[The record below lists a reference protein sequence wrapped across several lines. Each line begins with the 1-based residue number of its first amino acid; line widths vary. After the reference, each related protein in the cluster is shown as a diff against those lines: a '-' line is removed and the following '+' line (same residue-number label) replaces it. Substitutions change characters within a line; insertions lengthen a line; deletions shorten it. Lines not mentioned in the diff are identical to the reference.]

1 MFLSP
6 HISRSYRFWL
16 GVALLLPSLAPAYA
30 QVMSLQ
36 QCIDSA
42 MVNERRI
49 RMAETDMRIADERTG
64 ELRGALL
71 PKLRGVV
78 DYKYYT
84 DLPYQLMPASIFG
97 GPAGTYRE
105 IQFGTPQ
112 NIAANLAL
120 QIPLYDPASFSAVQV
135 GKEAA
140 TMAAIQHERTRED
153 VVMEVSA
160 VYYNAQI
167 LQSRLAFLDSNVVNA
182 KAMVRTLELLR
193 GQSLARQMDVD
204 RVTLQR
210 DQLATQRTVAQG
222 QYEQVLDVLKILT
235 GRPLDATLSVYAIAP
250 EVEVIL
256 TGAGPTTQHRM
267 ADQLLRLRSAEL
279 RTLKRARLP
288 GLSGQGLYGTT
299 GFGAIGPE
307 GRFDFFPI
315 GYFGLQL
322 QVPIFQGTLL
332 THRINSKQFELERS
346 ELQRDALLDK
356 ESIELR
362 SAQRQLTIADEVI
375 VNNTAQLALA
385 ERIRRSTTAQNA
397 QGLATV
403 PDLILAEQSEHEAQ
417 LNYLNAVVD
426 LRKAQLEL
434 QRLNGILLKTEQP

>member
-1 MFLSP
+1 
-6 HISRSYRFWL
+6 
-16 GVALLLPSLAPAYA
+16 
-30 QVMSLQ
+30 
-36 QCIDSA
+36 
-42 MVNERRI
+42 
-49 RMAETDMRIADERTG
+49 
-64 ELRGALL
+64 
-71 PKLRGVV
+71 
-78 DYKYYT
+78 
-84 DLPYQLMPASIFG
+84 
-97 GPAGTYRE
+97 
-105 IQFGTPQ
+105 
-112 NIAANLAL
+112 
-120 QIPLYDPASFSAVQV
+120 
-135 GKEAA
+135 
-140 TMAAIQHERTRED
+140 MAAIQHERTRED

-167 LQSRLAFLDSNVVNA
+167 LHSRLAFLDSNVVNA

>member
-1 MFLSP
+1 MFRSP
-6 HISRSYRFWL
+6 YLQRSCRWWL
-16 GVALLLPSLAPAYA
+16 IIVVLLLTHASTYA

-49 RMAETDMRIADERTG
+49 RMSETDVQIANERTG

-84 DLPYQLMPASIFG
+84 DLPYQLMPATIFG
-97 GPAGTYRE
+97 GPPGMYRE

-112 NIAANLAL
+112 NVAANLAL

-135 GKEAA
+135 GKETEA
-140 TMAAIQHERTRED
+140 MAQIQHERTRED

-182 KAMVRTLELLR
+182 AALVRTLELLH
-193 GQSLARQMDVD
+193 GQALARRTDVD
-204 RVTLQR
+204 RIALQR
-210 DQLATQRTVAQG
+210 DQLSTQRTQVQG
-222 QYEQVLDVLKILT
+222 QFEQVLDGLKVLT
-235 GRPLDATLSVYAIAP
+235 GMPLDGSLSVDTTAP
-250 EVEVIL
+250 EKEL
-256 TGAGPTTQHRM
+256 TNTATGTTTQRRM
-267 ADQLLRLRSAEL
+267 ADQALRLKNAEL

-288 GLSGQGLYGTT
+288 GISGQGMYGTT
-299 GFGAIGPE
+299 GFGPLE
-307 GRFDFFPI
+307 SDDHFNFYPI
-315 GYFGLQL
+315 GYLGLQL
-322 QVPIFQGTLL
+322 QVPIFQGTILA
-332 THRINSKQFELERS
+332 HRIKSKKFELQRT

-356 ESIELR
+356 ENVERR
-362 SAQRQLTIADEVI
+362 SAQRQLTIAEQVI
-375 VNNTAQLALA
+375 TNNTAQLALA
-385 ERIRRSTTAQNA
+385 ERIRRSTMAQHA

-417 LNYLNAVVD
+417 INYLNALVD

-434 QRLNGILLKTEQP
+434 QRLNGVLLKTEQP

>member
-204 RVTLQR
+204 RITLQR
-210 DQLATQRTVAQG
+210 DQLATQRTVVQG

>member
-1 MFLSP
+1 M
-6 HISRSYRFWL
+6 
-16 GVALLLPSLAPAYA
+16 VALLLTLAPVQA

-49 RMAETDMRIADERTG
+49 RMSETDMQIANERTG

-97 GPAGTYRE
+97 GPAGMYRE

-112 NIAANLAL
+112 NIAASLAL
-120 QIPLYDPASFSAVQV
+120 QIPLYDPSSFSAVQV

-140 TMAAIQHERTRED
+140 AMAAIQHERTRED

-182 KAMVRTLELLR
+182 AALVRTLELLH
-193 GQSLARQMDVD
+193 GQALARQTDVD
-204 RVTLQR
+204 RIALQR
-210 DQLATQRTVAQG
+210 DILTTQSTQVQG
-222 QYEQVLDVLKILT
+222 QYEQVLDGLKILT
-235 GRPLDATLSVYAIAP
+235 GMPLNGSLSVDTTAP
-250 EVEVIL
+250 EKEL
-256 TGAGPTTQHRM
+256 TNTATGTTMQRRM
-267 ADQLLRLRSAEL
+267 ADQALRLKNAEL

-288 GLSGQGLYGTT
+288 GISGQGMYGTT
-299 GFGAIGPE
+299 GFGPLEADDH
-307 GRFDFFPI
+307 FNFYPI
-315 GYFGLQL
+315 GYLGLQL
-322 QVPIFQGTLL
+322 QVPIFQGTILA
-332 THRINSKQFELERS
+332 HRIKSKKFELQRT

-356 ESIELR
+356 ENVERR
-362 SAQRQLTIADEVI
+362 SAQRQLTIAEQVI
-375 VNNTAQLALA
+375 TNNTAQLALA
-385 ERIRRSTTAQNA
+385 ERIRRSTMAQHA
-397 QGLATV
+397 QGMATV

-417 LNYLNAVVD
+417 MNYLNALVV

>member
-1 MFLSP
+1 MHLLLD
-6 HISRSYRFWL
+6 ISRSVRRMPVL
-16 GVALLLPSLAPAYA
+16 ALLLLNLVPVFA
-30 QVMSLQ
+30 QELSLQ

-49 RMAETDMRIADERTG
+49 RMAEADRWIAEERTG

-97 GPAGTYRE
+97 GPPGMYRE

-112 NIAANLAL
+112 NVAANLAL
-120 QIPLYDPASFSAVQV
+120 QVPLYDPASFSAVRV
-135 GKEAA
+135 GKEAEA
-140 TMAAIQHERTRED
+140 MAAIQHERTRED

-167 LQSRLAFLDSNVVNA
+167 IQNRLAFLDSNVVNA
-182 KAMVRTLELLR
+182 DAMVRTLQLLR
-193 GQSLARQMDVD
+193 EQALARQTDVD
-204 RVTLQR
+204 RIVLQR
-210 DQLATQRTVAQG
+210 DQLATQRTLVQG
-222 QYEQVLDVLKILT
+222 QYEQVLDGLKILT
-235 GRPLDATLSVYAIAP
+235 GMPLDASLSVDTTAP
-250 EVEVIL
+250 AMELINTA
-256 TGAGPTTQHRM
+256 TGTTTQRRM
-267 ADQLLRLRSAEL
+267 ADQVLRLKSAEL

-288 GLSGQGLYGTT
+288 GISGQGMYGTT
-299 GFGAIGPE
+299 GFGPLEADDH
-307 GRFDFFPI
+307 FNFYPI

-322 QVPIFQGTLL
+322 QVPVFQGTVLA
-332 THRINSKQFELERS
+332 HRIKSKKFELQRT

-356 ESIELR
+356 EDMERR
-362 SAQRQLTIADEVI
+362 SVQRQLTIAEQVI
-375 VNNTAQLALA
+375 TNNTAQLALA
-385 ERIRRSTTAQNA
+385 ERIRRITMAQHA
-397 QGLATV
+397 QGLVTV

-417 LNYLNAVVD
+417 MNYLNALVD
-426 LRKAQLEL
+426 LRKAQLEM

>member
-1 MFLSP
+1 MHRSP
-6 HISRSYRFWL
+6 YTPPSYRCWL
-16 GVALLLPSLAPAYA
+16 SMVALLLTLAPVQA

-49 RMAETDMRIADERTG
+49 RMSETDMQIANERTG

-97 GPAGTYRE
+97 GPAGMYRE

-112 NIAANLAL
+112 NIAASLAL
-120 QIPLYDPASFSAVQV
+120 QIPLYDPSSFSAVQV

-140 TMAAIQHERTRED
+140 AMAAIQHERTRED

-182 KAMVRTLELLR
+182 AALVRTLELLH
-193 GQSLARQMDVD
+193 GQALARQTDVD
-204 RVTLQR
+204 RIALQR
-210 DQLATQRTVAQG
+210 DILTTQSTQVQG
-222 QYEQVLDVLKILT
+222 QYEQVLDGLKILT
-235 GRPLDATLSVYAIAP
+235 GMPLNGSLSVDTTAP
-250 EVEVIL
+250 EKEL
-256 TGAGPTTQHRM
+256 TNTATGTTMQRRM
-267 ADQLLRLRSAEL
+267 ADQALRLKNAEL

-288 GLSGQGLYGTT
+288 GISGQGMYGTT
-299 GFGAIGPE
+299 GFGPLEADDH
-307 GRFDFFPI
+307 FNFYPI
-315 GYFGLQL
+315 GYLGLQL
-322 QVPIFQGTLL
+322 QVPIFQGTILA
-332 THRINSKQFELERS
+332 HRIKSKKFELQRT

-356 ESIELR
+356 ENVERR
-362 SAQRQLTIADEVI
+362 SAQRQLTIAEQVI
-375 VNNTAQLALA
+375 TNNTAQLALA
-385 ERIRRSTTAQNA
+385 ERIRRSTMAQHA
-397 QGLATV
+397 QGMATV

-417 LNYLNAVVD
+417 MNYLNALVV

>member
-1 MFLSP
+1 MFLP
-6 HISRSYRFWL
+6 LHIPSSYRRWPV
-16 GVALLLPSLAPAYA
+16 VATMLLSLAPAYA

-42 MVNERRI
+42 LVNERRI
-49 RMAETDMRIADERTG
+49 LMAGIDTRIAEERTG

-97 GPAGTYRE
+97 GPADMYRE

-112 NIAANLAL
+112 NVAANLAL
-120 QIPLYDPASFSAVQV
+120 QVPLYDPASFSAVQV

-140 TMAAIQHERTRED
+140 AMAAIQHERTRED

-182 KAMVRTLELLR
+182 AALVRTLELLH
-193 GQSLARQMDVD
+193 GQTLARRTDVD
-204 RVTLQR
+204 RIALQR
-210 DQLATQRTVAQG
+210 DQLTTQRTQVQG
-222 QYEQVLDVLKILT
+222 QYEQVLDGLKVLT
-235 GRPLDATLSVYAIAP
+235 GMPLDASLSVDTTAP
-250 EVEVIL
+250 AAEVTSTT
-256 TGAGPTTQHRM
+256 TGSTTQRRM
-267 ADQLLRLRSAEL
+267 ADQALRLRNAEL

-288 GLSGQGLYGTT
+288 GISGQGLYGTT
-299 GFGAIGPE
+299 GFGPLDTDDH
-307 GRFDFFPI
+307 FNFYPI
-315 GYFGLQL
+315 GYLGLQL
-322 QVPIFQGTLL
+322 QVPLFQGTMLA
-332 THRINSKQFELERS
+332 HRIKSKQFELERT
-346 ELQRDALLDK
+346 ELQRDALQDK
-356 ESIELR
+356 ENVERR
-362 SAQRQLTIADEVI
+362 SVQRQLTIAEQAI

-385 ERIRRSTTAQNA
+385 QRIRRSTMAQHA

-403 PDLILAEQSEHEAQ
+403 PDLILAEQGEHEAQ
-417 LNYLNAVVD
+417 MNYLNALVD
-426 LRKAQLEL
+426 LRKAQLEW
-434 QRLNGILLKTEQP
+434 QRLNGVLLNREQP

>member
-1 MFLSP
+1 M
-6 HISRSYRFWL
+6 
-16 GVALLLPSLAPAYA
+16 VALLLTLAPVQA

-49 RMAETDMRIADERTG
+49 RMSETDMQIANERTG

-97 GPAGTYRE
+97 GPAGMYRE

-112 NIAANLAL
+112 NIAASLAL
-120 QIPLYDPASFSAVQV
+120 QIPLYDPSSFSAVQV

-140 TMAAIQHERTRED
+140 AMAAIQHERTRED

-167 LQSRLAFLDSNVVNA
+167 LQSRLAFQDSNVVNA
-182 KAMVRTLELLR
+182 AALVRMLESLH
-193 GQSLARQMDVD
+193 GQALARRTDVD
-204 RVTLQR
+204 RIALQR
-210 DQLATQRTVAQG
+210 DQLTTQRTQVQG
-222 QYEQVLDVLKILT
+222 QYEQVLDGLKILT
-235 GRPLDATLSVYAIAP
+235 GMPLNGSLSVDTTAP
-250 EVEVIL
+250 EKEL
-256 TGAGPTTQHRM
+256 TNTATGTTTQRRM
-267 ADQLLRLRSAEL
+267 ADQALRLKNAEL
-279 RTLKRARLP
+279 RTMKRARLP
-288 GLSGQGLYGTT
+288 GISGQGMYGTT
-299 GFGAIGPE
+299 GFGPLEADD
-307 GRFDFFPI
+307 RFNFYPI
-315 GYFGLQL
+315 GYLGLQL
-322 QVPIFQGTLL
+322 QVPIFQGTILA
-332 THRINSKQFELERS
+332 HRIKSKKFELQRT

-356 ESIELR
+356 ENVERR
-362 SAQRQLTIADEVI
+362 SVERQLTIAEQVI
-375 VNNTAQLALA
+375 TNNTAQLALA
-385 ERIRRSTTAQNA
+385 ERIRRSTMAQHA
-397 QGLATV
+397 QGMATV

-417 LNYLNAVVD
+417 MNYLGAMVD

-434 QRLNGILLKTEQP
+434 QRLNGNLLKTEQP

>member
-204 RVTLQR
+204 RITLQR
-210 DQLATQRTVAQG
+210 DQLATQRTVVQG

-235 GRPLDATLSVYAIAP
+235 GRPLNATLSVYAIAP

>member
-1 MFLSP
+1 M
-6 HISRSYRFWL
+6 
-16 GVALLLPSLAPAYA
+16 VALLLTIAPVQA

-49 RMAETDMRIADERTG
+49 RMSETDMQIANERTG

-97 GPAGTYRE
+97 GPAGMYRE

-112 NIAANLAL
+112 NIAASLAL
-120 QIPLYDPASFSAVQV
+120 QIPLYDPSSFSAVQV

-140 TMAAIQHERTRED
+140 AMAAIQHERTRED

-182 KAMVRTLELLR
+182 AALVRTLELLH
-193 GQSLARQMDVD
+193 GQALARQTDVD
-204 RVTLQR
+204 RIALQR
-210 DQLATQRTVAQG
+210 DQLTTQRTQVQG
-222 QYEQVLDVLKILT
+222 QYEQVLDGLKILT
-235 GRPLDATLSVYAIAP
+235 GMPLNGSLSVDTTAP
-250 EVEVIL
+250 EKEL
-256 TGAGPTTQHRM
+256 TNTATGTTMQRRM
-267 ADQLLRLRSAEL
+267 ADQALRLKNAEL

-288 GLSGQGLYGTT
+288 GISGQGMYGTT
-299 GFGAIGPE
+299 GFGPLEADDH
-307 GRFDFFPI
+307 FNFYPI
-315 GYFGLQL
+315 GYLGLQL
-322 QVPIFQGTLL
+322 QVPIFQGTILA
-332 THRINSKQFELERS
+332 HRIKSKKFELQRT

-356 ESIELR
+356 ENVERR
-362 SAQRQLTIADEVI
+362 SAQRQLTIAEQVI
-375 VNNTAQLALA
+375 TNNTAQLVLA
-385 ERIRRSTTAQNA
+385 ERIRRSTMAQHA
-397 QGLATV
+397 QGMATV

-417 LNYLNAVVD
+417 MNYLNALVD

>member
-1 MFLSP
+1 M
-6 HISRSYRFWL
+6 
-16 GVALLLPSLAPAYA
+16 VALLLTLTPVHA

-36 QCIDSA
+36 QCIESA
-42 MVNERRI
+42 MVNERRVC
-49 RMAETDMRIADERTG
+49 MAEIDMQIADERTG

-71 PKLRGVV
+71 PKLRGMV

-97 GPAGTYRE
+97 GPAGTYRD

-140 TMAAIQHERTRED
+140 AMAAIQHERTRED

-160 VYYNAQI
+160 VYYNVQI

-182 KAMVRTLELLR
+182 AALVRTLELLHE
-193 GQSLARQMDVD
+193 QALARRTDVD
-204 RVTLQR
+204 RIALQL
-210 DQLATQRTVAQG
+210 DQLTTQRTQVQG
-222 QYEQVLDVLKILT
+222 QYEQVLDGLKVLT
-235 GRPLDATLSVYAIAP
+235 GMPLDASLSVDTTAP
-250 EVEVIL
+250 EKKEMTNTV
-256 TGAGPTTQHRM
+256 TGTTTQRRM
-267 ADQLLRLRSAEL
+267 ADQALRLKNAEL
-279 RTLKRARLP
+279 RTMKRARLP
-288 GLSGQGLYGTT
+288 GISGQGMYGTT
-299 GFGAIGPE
+299 GFGPLEADDH
-307 GRFDFFPI
+307 FNFYPI
-315 GYFGLQL
+315 GYLGLQL
-322 QVPIFQGTLL
+322 QVPIFQGTILA
-332 THRINSKQFELERS
+332 HRIKSKKFELQRT

-356 ESIELR
+356 ENVER
-362 SAQRQLTIADEVI
+362 RGVQRQLTIAEQVI
-375 VNNTAQLALA
+375 TNNTAQLALA
-385 ERIRRSTTAQNA
+385 ERIRRSTMAQHA

-417 LNYLNAVVD
+417 MNYLNALVN

-434 QRLNGILLKTEQP
+434 QRLNGVLLKTEQP

>member
-1 MFLSP
+1 M
-6 HISRSYRFWL
+6 
-16 GVALLLPSLAPAYA
+16 VALLLTLAPVHA

-49 RMAETDMRIADERTG
+49 RMSETDMRIANERTG

-97 GPAGTYRE
+97 GPAGMYRE

-120 QIPLYDPASFSAVQV
+120 QIPLYDPSSFSAVQV

-140 TMAAIQHERTRED
+140 AMAAIQHERTRED

-182 KAMVRTLELLR
+182 AALVRTLELLH
-193 GQSLARQMDVD
+193 GQALARQTDVD
-204 RVTLQR
+204 RIALQR
-210 DQLATQRTVAQG
+210 DQLTTQRTQVQG
-222 QYEQVLDVLKILT
+222 QYEQVLDGLKILT
-235 GRPLDATLSVYAIAP
+235 GMPLDASLSVDHTAP
-250 EVEVIL
+250 EKEV
-256 TGAGPTTQHRM
+256 TNTAMGTTTQRRM
-267 ADQLLRLRSAEL
+267 ADQTLRLKNAEL

-288 GLSGQGLYGTT
+288 GISGQGMYGTT
-299 GFGAIGPE
+299 GFGPLEADDH
-307 GRFDFFPI
+307 FNLYPI
-315 GYFGLQL
+315 GYLGLQL
-322 QVPIFQGTLL
+322 QVPIFQGTTLA
-332 THRINSKQFELERS
+332 HRIKSKKFELQRT

-356 ESIELR
+356 ENMERR
-362 SAQRQLTIADEVI
+362 SVERQLTIAEQVI
-375 VNNTAQLALA
+375 TNNTAQLALA
-385 ERIRRSTTAQNA
+385 ERIRRSTMAQHA
-397 QGLATV
+397 QGMATV

-417 LNYLNAVVD
+417 MNYLNALVD

-434 QRLNGILLKTEQP
+434 QRLNGVLLKTEQP